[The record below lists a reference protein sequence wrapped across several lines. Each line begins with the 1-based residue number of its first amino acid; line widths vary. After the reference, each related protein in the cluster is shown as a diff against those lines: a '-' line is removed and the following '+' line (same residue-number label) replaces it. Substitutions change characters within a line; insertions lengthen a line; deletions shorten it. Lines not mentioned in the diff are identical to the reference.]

1 MKLFKSLKNRLKLPL
16 FDRAKLPLFGVILA
30 AFIAIFAINTT
41 PAMTANVYAEPAENT
56 AADETCYDQVGAIGW
71 LICPSTGVLA
81 KGIDSIYSIIKDLL
95 TVQPLFNNDASPI
108 FQVWQ
113 IMRDIT
119 NIVFVIM
126 LLVIIYSQI
135 TGIGIANYG
144 IKKALPKLIISA
156 VLVNLSFLICALAVD
171 TSNIVGASLRGIFE
185 GIEVN
190 AINSGGLGTAAQV
203 TWTDLAS
210 ALIGGGTVAGIAIGI
225 AGGLGAFLW
234 PVLAAMICGILSVLV
249 GLITIGLR
257 QALVAMLVMIAPLAF
272 VAYLLPNTE
281 QYFKKWKD
289 TLASML
295 VFYPLF
301 SLLFGASQ
309 LAGWAIIASA
319 GSAGNLGPFFVVLGM
334 AVQVFPLFLSIS
346 LLKMSSTVL
355 GTVSNKLDNLFNK
368 PRLGV
373 KAFADQQ
380 RQLAANR
387 HINNSA
393 LPSAH
398 LRRYLDNRQARLDKD
413 LVNEAIIRKANA
425 DIYAMR
431 KIAGNRAYRPGEG
444 DQDLKANSSTRSAK
458 AAANAA
464 LMLDYTTKDTAHVLD
479 QYGSYHKGDKIDA
492 NLSDA
497 SARNF
502 MELTRAN
509 IAEEFDQFADQDWL
523 MGQYNKIRAYGNGDY
538 RYKHHIIGAAGA
550 LGQEGEHMVLG
561 KVISQSAKHEATR
574 RSYTNLDFAKWG
586 YGKSDARSMIV
597 GYYVDDDGFATTKPD
612 RNGRREKLSSYTNP
626 TTGEQIAINE
636 RSPGEFLK
644 YHPEYLEQSA
654 YDKFEVVKNP
664 STGEEERHYYYDA
677 RDQQGKFIARIYA
690 NDGAAMKEILSNWDM
705 PIADPI
711 NGLYGILSGI
721 YKNDEEL
728 SKHNLQGVGLA
739 SLSTTL
745 NRATMSSGFKEKA
758 AFAGPMYATSVG
770 QRYIKDF
777 VHLNIARLDNLIK
790 TAKPSGF
797 NTQDAAEFGQLR
809 MLMDPA
815 NWDWMLFAED
825 SLRSFKNVNGE
836 SLKGV
841 EFEKDEKG
849 NIVIGENGLP
859 KIARKGI
866 PVEEASFEQLKNA
879 ILNKYLLPA
888 APKFATMMSR
898 ITNGIIDNQKPGVAE
913 SWSGLLDSMEKWNN
927 PEWQE
932 KYPVLNNPFATQQ
945 NDTISRAR
953 DVRRRISPDRHPNP
967 NPNQPSPELRER
979 MQRSAARAN
988 SGMPDPNDQPYQ
1000 LTEEDRRVDREF
1012 LEEEKYSPWST
1023 WSQSPEDSRNH
1034 RVRIENLAAE
1044 YAYDVHTFIDRSRD
1058 YLDEISVS
1066 DPRFDSII
1074 DLYEDYI
1081 QTNEGDGTLTTED
1094 YANALNDII
1103 ATYTFED

>member
-41 PAMTANVYAEPAENT
+41 PAMTANVYAEPAETT

-387 HINNSA
+387 HVNNSA

-398 LRRYLDNRQARLDKD
+398 LRRFLDGQKRKVEIGNENAEKIRRGNAEIWAQRRIAGMIHYDPADSEKYTKGIKQEDGTIKKSYLKASAFTRDAKMAGNIEMDVKTAQDDAKHLIANGYGEYYGKTTQDKALAD
-413 LVNEAIIRKANA
+413 HGAKSFKEMSRASFTAVNDDEADFNYLTSEYLKAANA
-425 DIYAMR
+425 GHDSYQY
-431 KIAGNRAYRPGEG
+431 KHFVESAGGSLGELG
-444 DQDLKANSSTRSAK
+444 STSVLGQLIAK
-458 AAANAA
+458 AAANEARHRHDFGI
-464 LMLDYTTKDTAHVLD
+464 LGNKFNI
-479 QYGSYHKGDKIDA
+479 DKRA
-492 NLSDA
+492 F
-497 SARNF
+497 RN
-502 MELTRAN
+502 
-509 IAEEFDQFADQDWL
+509 
-523 MGQYNKIRAYGNGDY
+523 
-538 RYKHHIIGAAGA
+538 
-550 LGQEGEHMVLG
+550 MV
-561 KVISQSAKHEATR
+561 T
-574 RSYTNLDFAKWG
+574 
-586 YGKSDARSMIV
+586 
-597 GYYVDDDGFATTKPD
+597 GYYVNDDGLATYAPD
-612 RNGRREKLSSYTNP
+612 ENGNQRKAYYMNGNNRVY
-626 TTGEQIAINE
+626 EQY
-636 RSPGEFLK
+636 PGEFLK
-644 YHPEYLEQSA
+644 YHPEALHPYQLRDE
-654 YDKFEVVKNP
+654 NGP
-664 STGEEERHYYYDA
+664 YYEMKDLN
-677 RDQQGKFIARIYA
+677 GNFVTRIYKH
-690 NDGAAMKEILSNWDM
+690 NTPVMKEIFQNFDTV
-705 PIADPI
+705 IQDPI
-711 NGLYGILSGI
+711 DGLYGMLAGI
-721 YKNDEEL
+721 KEGTYSEVKDADGNIIARLPDVGF
-728 SKHNLQGVGLA
+728 SNLRTTVGRSIQGA
-739 SLSTTL
+739 
-745 NRATMSSGFKEKA
+745 NFKEKA
-758 AFAGPMYATSVG
+758 AFAGPMYTTAVARG
-770 QRYIKDF
+770 YIKNFTDN
-777 VHLNIARLDNLIK
+777 NIHRLDGIVKAVKAGNFNIQDKFELELLADLMNPENFVNGRLEYLFPYEDLK
-790 TAKPSGF
+790 TAFDVNGK
-797 NTQDAAEFGQLR
+797 QLR
-809 MLMDPA
+809 GTKID
-815 NWDWMLFAED
+815 
-825 SLRSFKNVNGE
+825 
-836 SLKGV
+836 
-841 EFEKDEKG
+841 
-849 NIVIGENGLP
+849 ENGDTSD
-859 KIARKGI
+859 
-866 PVEEASFEQLKNA
+866 VEPENA
-879 ILNKYLLPA
+879 TYEELLNTIKKKYLFPA
-888 APKFATMMSR
+888 SQAIAYMMSR
-898 ITNGIIDNQKPGVAE
+898 ATTPNVADAQKSGSAE
-913 SWSGLLDSMEKWNN
+913 AWGLLAKSIDKWTDPKLAKDANLPNPYKRNSNTADTAYEMQKKIRENSTPTKARSAYSTNN
-927 PEWQE
+927 P
-932 KYPVLNNPFATQQ
+932 ASS
-945 NDTISRAR
+945 DDI
-953 DVRRRISPDRHPNP
+953 VRNHQKNAAPDIDPIAQY
-967 NPNQPSPELRER
+967 NQALSGKADAMRSQIE
-979 MQRSAARAN
+979 MFRSAY
-988 SGMPDPNDQPYQ
+988 MY
-1000 LTEEDRRVDREF
+1000 
-1012 LEEEKYSPWST
+1012 
-1023 WSQSPEDSRNH
+1023 
-1034 RVRIENLAAE
+1034 
-1044 YAYDVHTFIDRSRD
+1044 
-1058 YLDEISVS
+1058 
-1066 DPRFDSII
+1066 DPRAFGQAV
-1074 DLYEDYI
+1074 LTMVGEDPEFEDIYFEFSNYVDDYP
-1081 QTNEGDGTLTTED
+1081 TATTEQL
-1094 YANALNDII
+1094 YQAITESLYRFDI
-1103 ATYTFED
+1103 